1 MDNLPRVT
9 RTQSRIA
16 AAVLTLVGLGYT
28 LAAFQLPIGRPF
40 GSGSG
45 GTPVLIGIAWC
56 IFGAY
61 LTLRPPE
68 ITTVDDET
76 GTWPAGAGLR
86 RIVLVL
92 ALCAAFIVMMN
103 VVGTIGTSVIFLF
116 VMALTFGGTV
126 RQALISSVLLSAA
139 FWLVFIHL
147 LQVRLPAGI
156 ILPAIIGN

>member
-1 MDNLPRVT
+1 MEKLPRVT

-16 AAVLTLVGLGYT
+16 AAVLTLLGLGYT
-28 LAAFQLPIGRPF
+28 LTAFQLPIGRPF

-45 GTPVLIGIAWC
+45 GTPVLIGLAWC

-61 LTLRPPE
+61 LTIRPPD
-68 ITTVDDET
+68 ISTVDEET
-76 GTWPAGAGLR
+76 GSWPAGAGLK

-103 VVGTIGTSVIFLF
+103 IVGTIGTSMIFLF
-116 VMALTFGGTV
+116 VMGLTFGGTF
-126 RQALISSVLLSAA
+126 RQAFISAILLSAA
-139 FWLVFIHL
+139 FWVVFIFL